1 MSNKWL
7 GIACLLLI
15 SGVAHAKNYG
25 ADMPKGKAVDI
36 AKASQNVEAYAGKP
50 AKFKGRITQ
59 VCQKEGC
66 WLMIESNAQAAR
78 IKARNHAFV
87 IPKDSKGE
95 AVVFGDLKR
104 VELKPEVAKH
114 LAEDAGKSEPVAS
127 SELQITATSIFIK

>member
-1 MSNKWL
+1 MSSKWL
-7 GIACLLLI
+7 GLACLLLI
-15 SGVAHAKNYG
+15 TGVANAKNYG
-25 ADMPKGKAVDI
+25 ANMPKGKAVDI
-36 AKASQNVEAYAGKP
+36 SKASRNVEAYAGKP

-78 IKARNHAFV
+78 IKTRDHAFV
-87 IPKDSKGE
+87 IPKDSKGD
-95 AVVFGDLKR
+95 VIVFGELKR

-114 LAEDAGKSEPVAS
+114 LAEDAGQSQPVAR